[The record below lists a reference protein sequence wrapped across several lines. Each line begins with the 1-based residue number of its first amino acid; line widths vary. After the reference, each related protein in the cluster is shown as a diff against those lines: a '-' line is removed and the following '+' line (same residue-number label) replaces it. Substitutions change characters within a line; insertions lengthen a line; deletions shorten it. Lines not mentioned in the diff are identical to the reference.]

1 MSVNDTIPNI
11 SKPNQALQIKYVIL
25 LVLIPCI
32 IRYEKILNKGG
43 YKKKEKTVYVA
54 KLAF

>member
-1 MSVNDTIPNI
+1 MSVNDTLPNI

-43 YKKKEKTVYVA
+43 YKKN
-54 KLAF
+54 